1 VTATQALP
9 TGADDHC
16 VLQSWHE
23 WQIDGDRRRI
33 TLCLETALEMRPGHP
48 GFEPAKLD
56 ALMQD
61 AIGLMRE
68 SASPVD
74 SVRIVPARWML

>member
-1 VTATQALP
+1 MTGTASLATSP
-9 TGADDHC
+9 DDHC

-23 WQIDGDRRRI
+23 WQIDGDRRRVI
-33 TLCLETALEMRPGHP
+33 LCLETALEMRPGYP

-56 ALMQD
+56 SLMQD
-61 AIGLMRE
+61 AIAKMRA
-68 SASPVD
+68 SSSPVD